1 MEFRRLMA
9 WVGLIPAS
17 NRILVREVEMNVQLP
32 ELLLA
37 NTDILT
43 ATENQ
48 PYCPT
53 RLKCLVIPQA
63 TH

>member
-1 MEFRRLMA
+1 MEFRRLMI

-17 NRILVREVEMNVQLP
+17 SKMLVREVEMNVQLP

-43 ATENQ
+43 ATDNQ
-48 PYCPT
+48 PFLQIRPN
-53 RLKCLVIPQA
+53 
-63 TH
+63 